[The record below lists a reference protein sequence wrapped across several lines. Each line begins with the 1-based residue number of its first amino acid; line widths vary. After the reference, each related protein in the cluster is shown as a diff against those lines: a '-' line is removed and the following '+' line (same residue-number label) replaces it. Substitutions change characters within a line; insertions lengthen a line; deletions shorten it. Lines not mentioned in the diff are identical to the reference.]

1 MRLLHTAV
9 IVGVLM
15 VGTKLAD
22 LLLRPHQQQK
32 LQRLL
37 ETATLALSYASV
49 LAALKRTA
57 NHHLWRIVLMVALMM
72 PIPFVAG
79 LPMMQAL
86 FERSSATPETI
97 GKVVVLLFAVLLLSS
112 IPSAFALRW
121 IVRSRS
127 GVGLA
132 VRFGL
137 VLLGLYIAN
146 RIADL
151 VLADRVKVGGRTLER
166 LFGLVWLVLGGLG
179 AGITMVAWLFALA
192 MIAHF
197 VLRLI
202 EALAW
207 RVVEYQR
214 GAWAAV
220 IALATTV
227 LGLVDLYLK
236 YR

>member
-1 MRLLHTAV
+1 MRLLDTAV
-9 IVGVLM
+9 VVGVLM

-37 ETATLALSYASV
+37 ETATLALSYTSV
-49 LAALKRTA
+49 LGALKRMA
-57 NHHLWRIVLMVALMM
+57 DHHFWRLVLVVALMM

-79 LPMMQAL
+79 LPLLQAM
-86 FERSSATPETI
+86 FERSSATPE
-97 GKVVVLLFAVLLLSS
+97 VVGRVILLVMVVLLLSS
-112 IPSAFALRW
+112 VPSALALRW

-127 GVGLA
+127 GAGLA

-137 VLLGLYIAN
+137 GLLFLYAAN

-151 VLADRVKVGGRTLER
+151 VLADRIKMGARVLER
-166 LFGLVWLVLGGLG
+166 LLGLVWLFLGSLA
-179 AGITMVAWLFALA
+179 AGITMVAWLFVLA

-220 IALATTV
+220 IAVATTV
-227 LGLVDLYLK
+227 LGLADLYLK